1 MAPLRQ
7 AGKKILL
14 SLAQQVVQPAAER
27 VPTLVFLGPPGVGKG
42 TYSLRIAK
50 QLGLA
55 HISVGDLIR
64 HEIDIGTKPGKAVG
78 LHLCSDDGVTDSTFA
93 LVANVEGVAYG
104 V

>member
-7 AGKKILL
+7 AGKRIFL
-14 SLAQQVVQPAAER
+14 SLAQQVQPAAER

-64 HEIDIGTKPGKAVG
+64 HEINIGTKPGKAV
-78 LHLCSDDGVTDSTFA
+78 SSIFRVSTCDCCFHA
-93 LVANVEGVAYG
+93 GGTNCNTEEKI
-104 V
+104 

>member
-14 SLAQQVVQPAAER
+14 SLAQQVQPAAEK

-42 TYSLRIAK
+42 TYSLRMAK

-64 HEIDIGTKPGKAVG
+64 HEIETGTKPGRAVS
-78 LHLCSDDGVTDSTFA
+78 HRVSF
-93 LVANVEGVAYG
+93 
-104 V
+104 

>member
-1 MAPLRQ
+1 MAPMRQ

-14 SLAQQVVQPAAER
+14 SLAQHVVQPAAER

-64 HEIDIGTKPGKAVG
+64 HEIDIGTKPGRAVS
-78 LHLCSDDGVTDSTFA
+78 LTRFVLTM
-93 LVANVEGVAYG
+93 L
-104 V
+104 

>member
-7 AGKKILL
+7 AGKRILL
-14 SLAQQVVQPAAER
+14 SLAQQVQPAAER

-64 HEIDIGTKPGKAVG
+64 HEINIGTKPGKAVS
-78 LHLCSDDGVTDSTFA
+78 LTFFVSTCDCCFTLAVQIAIQRRKFDS
-93 LVANVEGVAYG
+93 
-104 V
+104 